1 VDEGNNWVNLR
12 WGPLALANPAD
23 NAVLGNYGLTS
34 GSSAINHIPAAGN
47 SQPDGAFTLAPG
59 LDYFGNQR
67 KTNNAVDAGAVEFAG
82 GTTVNA
88 VGSVTGG
95 PLAFGNVALFSTA
108 AAQTLTLH
116 STGTASL
123 TGITLAFSSPRYFRP
138 TGAAGGTC
146 GATLTAG
153 STCTINV
160 RFRPTAL
167 GLVNGTLTITSNVA
181 ITGSPVSLSG
191 TGVASGLAIS
201 PDPLT
206 ITASGGALTSGTG
219 TVTLT
224 NNGAASFNIT
234 SVVVSGGSLIDY
246 FFSQS
251 GTNTCSGALAP
262 GASCS
267 VGVRFTRVLVGAGDY
282 PGTITFTDTATGSP
296 HTGDLIGHAN

>member
-1 VDEGNNWVNLR
+1 VDEGNNWINLR
-12 WGPLALANPAD
+12 WGPLALADPATPT
-23 NAVLGNYGLTS
+23 VLGNYGLTS
-34 GSSAINHIPAAGN
+34 TSSAINRIPSSSGDAY
-47 SQPDGAFTLAPG
+47 SLAPI

-82 GTTVNA
+82 GTGVSA

-116 STGTASL
+116 STGTANL

-146 GATLTAG
+146 GATLAAG
-153 STCTINV
+153 ATCTINV
-160 RFRPTAL
+160 RFRPIAL

-191 TGVASGLAIS
+191 TGVAGGINIT
-201 PDPLT
+201 PEPLT
-206 ITASGGALTSGTG
+206 VTASGGPLTSGTG

-224 NNGAASFNIT
+224 NNGASSINVTGVA
-234 SVVVSGGSLIDY
+234 VSGGSLIDY

-262 GASCS
+262 GGSCS